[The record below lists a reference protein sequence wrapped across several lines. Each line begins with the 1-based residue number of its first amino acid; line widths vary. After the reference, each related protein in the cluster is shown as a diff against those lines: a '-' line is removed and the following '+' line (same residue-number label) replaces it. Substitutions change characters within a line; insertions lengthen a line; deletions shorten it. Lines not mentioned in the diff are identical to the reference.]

1 MELEYL
7 PITHEELPVQKVF
20 TLGNR
25 NYSIE
30 FLYNDRFD
38 FYTVVFRNE
47 QDEPVYSTRLN
58 YLTDAIH
65 AVVDDIDVSLQ
76 LLPMNIADMALEYPE
91 IEQITADNFDDMRIA
106 VL

>member
-7 PITHEELPVQKVF
+7 PITHDEMPIQKSF
-20 TLGNR
+20 TIGAQNHA
-25 NYSIE
+25 IE

-38 FYTVVFRNE
+38 FYTVVFRDE
-47 QDEPVYSTRLN
+47 DDEPVYSTRLN

-76 LLPMNIADMALEYPE
+76 LVAMNIADMGRQYSE
-91 IEQITADNFDDMRIA
+91 IERIGIDNFDSMRLC